1 MPITHLFSVNQD
13 VINAMTNLFE
23 EQKQFITEEFEKQ
36 KAFIEEQ
43 FDEAIAKIG
52 NIITAEK
59 LSEIKTQSIA
69 VLHYIEEK
77 QAYLFEID
85 PQQELTSEEL
95 TRVTTDLQ
103 LLDNTKDTAIIRD
116 IFVTICRYSA
126 LD

>member
-1 MPITHLFSVNQD
+1 MV
-13 VINAMTNLFE
+13 NLFE

-43 FDEAIAKIG
+43 FDEAIDRIG
-52 NIITAEK
+52 DLITAEK

-85 PQQELTSEEL
+85 PTRELTADEL

-103 LLDNTKDTAIIRD
+103 LLDNTRDTAIIREVF
-116 IFVTICRYSA
+116 ITVCRYSA
-126 LD
+126 LY